1 MKSTGRSTGS
11 KHERNCEGEFFKMS
25 KELKV
30 KDIVK
35 QYGVPAK
42 TIITALEEQGIPVPD
57 AENSVIP
64 EDMVELVESYFA
76 DLYGQDET
84 ELEDK
89 KAAVR
94 KGGKKPVS
102 APKREE
108 PARSGK
114 PGKGGKSASP
124 AGGVPGSSSVSGGK
138 LTLPA
143 PIIVK
148 VLAEAVGKKPNELIT
163 DLIKLGELA
172 GLNQAISEANAKKL
186 CSGYGIELVIG
197 APPPKPAAEPAPVKV
212 RPEDNPAFLKERP
225 PVVTFMGHVDHGKTS
240 LQDSI
245 RHTHVTDGESGA
257 ITQHIGASTVMWN
270 NRGITF
276 IDTPGHA
283 AFTKMRARGA
293 NATDIV
299 VLVVSATEGFK
310 PQTVEAMNHA
320 LAAKVPIIVAI
331 NKIDLP
337 DADPDKV
344 LLHMQQNNLSS
355 EDWGGSVG
363 VVRVSAK
370 TKAGLP
376 DLLERIQME
385 AEMLELK
392 ANPKRPA
399 VGIVLEAQMENG
411 LGSTANVL
419 VQDGTLH
426 VGDVVLCGE
435 HYGRIRSLINDKGE
449 RVKSAGPSTPVKIVG
464 LSGIPEAG
472 DHFEISESEKAA
484 RQAADNRIAEKRGQ
498 MLAIS
503 SISSAEDL
511 FSRLNNEERNSL
523 NVIIKSDVKGSGEAI
538 AQSLAELPSE
548 KIKVEVVANAVGSI
562 TENDITLA
570 AATNSIVVGF
580 HVRVN
585 PGVNDLAKRQKVEIR
600 LYSIIYELLEDIT
613 DALAGKLEPEK
624 REKVIGEAKILQIF
638 ELTKGPKICG
648 CRVESGT
655 VRIGAKARVRRDN
668 ELIYNGEVA
677 SLRRFHDDVR
687 DVKAGLECGIRL
699 DNFADFLEGDEIE
712 IYEIELKK
720 ATL

>member
-1 MKSTGRSTGS
+1 
-11 KHERNCEGEFFKMS
+11 MS
-25 KELKV
+25 KILKV
-30 KDIVK
+30 KDIAK
-35 QYGVPAK
+35 QYGVSTKSIAA
-42 TIITALEEQGIPVPD
+42 ALEEQGIPVPD

-64 EDMVELVESYFA
+64 DDMVELVESYFA
-76 DLYGQDET
+76 DLYSQDDPVDEG
-84 ELEDK
+84 K
-89 KAAVR
+89 KGSSR
-94 KGGKKPVS
+94 KGGRKAG

-108 PARSGK
+108 APRGGKGGRAGREPASAAAASS
-114 PGKGGKSASP
+114 GKGGK
-124 AGGVPGSSSVSGGK
+124 VTLSS
-138 LTLPA
+138 

-148 VLAEAVGKKPNELIT
+148 ALAEAVGKKPNEVIA

-172 GLNQAISEANAKKL
+172 GLNQAVSEANAKKL
-186 CSGYGIELVIG
+186 CAGYGYELVIG
-197 APPPKPAAEPAPVKV
+197 APPPKPAAPAAPVKV

-240 LQDSI
+240 LQDAI
-245 RHTHVTDGESGA
+245 RHTHVTDGEAGA
-257 ITQHIGASTVMWN
+257 ITQHIGASTVVWN
-270 NRGITF
+270 NKGITF

-344 LLHMQQNNLSS
+344 LLHMQQHNLSS
-355 EDWGGSVG
+355 EDWGGTVG
-363 VVRVSAK
+363 TVRVSAK
-370 TKAGLP
+370 TKKGLP
-376 DLLERIQME
+376 DLLERILIE

-399 VGIVLEAQMENG
+399 TGVVLEAQMENG

-426 VGDVVLCGE
+426 AGDVVLCGE

-472 DHFEISESEKAA
+472 DRFEIFDSEKAA
-484 RQAADNRIAEKRGQ
+484 RLEADARVAEKRSH
-498 MLAIS
+498 MLATS
-503 SISSAEDL
+503 SIATAEDL
-511 FSRLNNEERNSL
+511 FSRLNNEERNTL
-523 NVIIKSDVKGSGEAI
+523 NLIIKSDVKGSGEAI
-538 AQSLAELPSE
+538 AQSLSELPSE
-548 KIKVEVVANAVGSI
+548 KIKAEVVANAVGPI
-562 TENDITLA
+562 TENDIALA

-585 PGVNDLAKRQKVEIR
+585 PGVNDLAKREHVEIR

-624 REKVIGEAKILQIF
+624 REKVLGEAKILQIF
-638 ELTKGPKICG
+638 ELSKGPKICG
-648 CRVESGT
+648 CRVESGV
-655 VRIGAKARVRRDN
+655 VRVGAKARVRRNKD
-668 ELIYNGEVA
+668 LIYNGEVV

-687 DVKAGLECGIRL
+687 EVKAGLECGIRL
-699 DNFADFLEGDEIE
+699 DNFADFVEGDEIE
-712 IYEIELKK
+712 VYEIELKK

>member
-1 MKSTGRSTGS
+1 
-11 KHERNCEGEFFKMS
+11 MS
-25 KELKV
+25 KMLKV
-30 KDIVK
+30 KDIAK
-35 QYGVPAK
+35 QYGVSTKSIAA
-42 TIITALEEQGIPVPD
+42 ALKEQGIPVPD

-64 EDMVELVESYFA
+64 DDMVELVESYFA
-76 DLYGQDET
+76 DLYGQDDPVDEG
-84 ELEDK
+84 K
-89 KAAVR
+89 KGSSR
-94 KGGKKPVS
+94 KGGRKAG

-108 PARSGK
+108 APRGRKGGRAGREPASAAAASS
-114 PGKGGKSASP
+114 GKGGK
-124 AGGVPGSSSVSGGK
+124 VTLSS
-138 LTLPA
+138 

-148 VLAEAVGKKPNELIT
+148 ALAEAVGKKPNEVIA

-172 GLNQAISEANAKKL
+172 GLNQAVSEANAKKL
-186 CSGYGIELVIG
+186 CAGYGYELVIG
-197 APPPKPAAEPAPVKV
+197 APPPKPAAPAAPVKV

-240 LQDSI
+240 LQDAI
-245 RHTHVTDGESGA
+245 RHTHVTDGEAGA
-257 ITQHIGASTVMWN
+257 ITQHIGASTVVWN
-270 NRGITF
+270 NKGITF

-344 LLHMQQNNLSS
+344 LLHMQQHNLSS
-355 EDWGGSVG
+355 EDWGGTVG
-363 VVRVSAK
+363 TVRVSAK
-370 TKAGLP
+370 TKKGLP
-376 DLLERIQME
+376 DLLERILIE

-399 VGIVLEAQMENG
+399 TGVVLEAQMENG

-426 VGDVVLCGE
+426 AGDVVLCGE

-472 DHFEISESEKAA
+472 DRFEIFDSEKAA
-484 RQAADNRIAEKRGQ
+484 RLEADARVAEKRSH
-498 MLAIS
+498 MLATS
-503 SISSAEDL
+503 SIATAEDL
-511 FSRLNNEERNSL
+511 FSRLNNEERNTL
-523 NVIIKSDVKGSGEAI
+523 NLIIKSDVKGSGEAI
-538 AQSLAELPSE
+538 AQSLSELPSE
-548 KIKVEVVANAVGSI
+548 KIKAEVVANAVGPI
-562 TENDITLA
+562 TENDIALA

-585 PGVNDLAKRQKVEIR
+585 PGVNDLAKREHVEIR

-624 REKVIGEAKILQIF
+624 REKVLGEAKILQIF
-638 ELTKGPKICG
+638 ELSKGPKICG
-648 CRVESGT
+648 CRVESGV
-655 VRIGAKARVRRDN
+655 VRVGAKARVRRNKD
-668 ELIYNGEVA
+668 LIYNGEVV

-687 DVKAGLECGIRL
+687 EVKAGLECGIRL
-699 DNFADFLEGDEIE
+699 DNFADFVEGDEIE
-712 IYEIELKK
+712 VYEIELKK

>member
-1 MKSTGRSTGS
+1 
-11 KHERNCEGEFFKMS
+11 MS
-25 KELKV
+25 KILKV
-30 KDIVK
+30 KDIAK
-35 QYGVPAK
+35 QYGVSTKSIAA
-42 TIITALEEQGIPVPD
+42 ALEEQGIPVPD

-64 EDMVELVESYFA
+64 DDMVELVESYFA
-76 DLYGQDET
+76 DLYGQDDPVDEG
-84 ELEDK
+84 K
-89 KAAVR
+89 KGSSR
-94 KGGKKPVS
+94 KGGRKAG

-108 PARSGK
+108 APRGGKGGRAGREPASAAAASS
-114 PGKGGKSASP
+114 GKGGK
-124 AGGVPGSSSVSGGK
+124 VTLSS
-138 LTLPA
+138 

-148 VLAEAVGKKPNELIT
+148 ALAEAVGKKPNEVIA

-172 GLNQAISEANAKKL
+172 GLNQAVSEANAKKL
-186 CSGYGIELVIG
+186 CAGYGYELVIG
-197 APPPKPAAEPAPVKV
+197 APPPKPAAPAAPVKV

-240 LQDSI
+240 LQDAI
-245 RHTHVTDGESGA
+245 RHTHVTDGEAGA
-257 ITQHIGASTVMWN
+257 ITQHIGASTVVWN
-270 NRGITF
+270 NKGITF

-344 LLHMQQNNLSS
+344 LLHMQQHNLSS
-355 EDWGGSVG
+355 EDWGGAVG
-363 VVRVSAK
+363 TVRVSAK
-370 TKAGLP
+370 TKKGLP
-376 DLLERIQME
+376 DLLERILIE

-399 VGIVLEAQMENG
+399 TGVVLEAQMENG

-426 VGDVVLCGE
+426 AGDVVLCGE

-472 DHFEISESEKAA
+472 DRFEIFDSEKAA
-484 RQAADNRIAEKRGQ
+484 RLEADARVAEKRSH
-498 MLAIS
+498 MLATS
-503 SISSAEDL
+503 SIATAEDL
-511 FSRLNNEERNSL
+511 FSRLNNEERNTL
-523 NVIIKSDVKGSGEAI
+523 NLIIKSDVKGSGEAI
-538 AQSLAELPSE
+538 AQSLSELPSE
-548 KIKVEVVANAVGSI
+548 KIKAEVVANAVGPI
-562 TENDITLA
+562 TENDIALA

-585 PGVNDLAKRQKVEIR
+585 PGVNDLAKREHVEIR

-624 REKVIGEAKILQIF
+624 REKVLGEAKILQIF
-638 ELTKGPKICG
+638 ELSKGPKICG
-648 CRVESGT
+648 CRVESGV
-655 VRIGAKARVRRDN
+655 VRVGAKARVRRNKD
-668 ELIYNGEVA
+668 LIYNGEVV

-687 DVKAGLECGIRL
+687 EVKAGLECGIRL
-699 DNFADFLEGDEIE
+699 DNFADFVEGDEIE
-712 IYEIELKK
+712 VYEIELKK

>member
-1 MKSTGRSTGS
+1 
-11 KHERNCEGEFFKMS
+11 MS
-25 KELKV
+25 KILKV
-30 KDIVK
+30 KDIAK
-35 QYGVPAK
+35 QYGVSTKSIAA
-42 TIITALEEQGIPVPD
+42 ALKEQGIPVPD

-64 EDMVELVESYFA
+64 DDMVELVESYFA
-76 DLYGQDET
+76 DLYGQDDPVDEG
-84 ELEDK
+84 K
-89 KAAVR
+89 KGASR
-94 KGGKKPVS
+94 KGGRKAG

-108 PARSGK
+108 APRGGKGGRAGREPAPAAAAST
-114 PGKGGKSASP
+114 GKGGK
-124 AGGVPGSSSVSGGK
+124 VTLSS
-138 LTLPA
+138 

-148 VLAEAVGKKPNELIT
+148 ALAEAVGKKPNEVIA

-172 GLNQAISEANAKKL
+172 GLNQAVSEANAKKL
-186 CSGYGIELVIG
+186 CAGYGYELVIG
-197 APPPKPAAEPAPVKV
+197 APPPKPAAPAAPVKV

-240 LQDSI
+240 LQDAI
-245 RHTHVTDGESGA
+245 RHTHVTDGEAGA
-257 ITQHIGASTVMWN
+257 ITQHIGASTVVWN
-270 NRGITF
+270 NKGITF

-344 LLHMQQNNLSS
+344 LLHMQQHNLSS
-355 EDWGGSVG
+355 EDWGGTVG
-363 VVRVSAK
+363 TVRVSAK
-370 TKAGLP
+370 TKKGLP
-376 DLLERIQME
+376 DLLERILIE

-399 VGIVLEAQMENG
+399 TGVVLEAQMENG

-426 VGDVVLCGE
+426 AGDVVLCGE

-472 DHFEISESEKAA
+472 DRFEIFDSEKAA
-484 RQAADNRIAEKRGQ
+484 RLEADARVAEKRSH
-498 MLAIS
+498 MLATS
-503 SISSAEDL
+503 SIATAEDL
-511 FSRLNNEERNSL
+511 FSRLNNEERNTL
-523 NVIIKSDVKGSGEAI
+523 NLIIKSDVKGSGEAI
-538 AQSLAELPSE
+538 AQSLSELPSE
-548 KIKVEVVANAVGSI
+548 KIKAEVVANAVGPI
-562 TENDITLA
+562 TENDIALA

-585 PGVNDLAKRQKVEIR
+585 PGVNDLAKREHVEIR

-624 REKVIGEAKILQIF
+624 REKVLGEAKILQIF
-638 ELTKGPKICG
+638 ELSKGPKICG
-648 CRVESGT
+648 CRVESGV
-655 VRIGAKARVRRDN
+655 VRVGAKARVRRNKD
-668 ELIYNGEVA
+668 LIYNGEVV

-687 DVKAGLECGIRL
+687 EVKAGLECGIRL
-699 DNFADFLEGDEIE
+699 DNFADFVEGDEIE
-712 IYEIELKK
+712 VYEIELKK